1 MMGWLSILLVV
12 VLFCGVYVLYR
23 NYKHG
28 TLRKIAEANEILLL
42 LRGTFNNI
50 PVGVYIKN
58 ASDDLRYIYVNDAAA
73 RFFNNSAEEIRG
85 KTDFQVTSRFNIT
98 QQQMRDEDMSVLY
111 SDKPLVFER
120 VVYDD
125 KGTPYMWATVHKQ
138 RADFLGH
145 EEMIVATIIET
156 TGIKE
161 KNIQLDNFTRDIKL
175 AVDASKIAIWSYD
188 LASGVFSSVHGHSL
202 VGDARCMENVL
213 ALMHR
218 EDATRFKKMID
229 GFCGGRDED
238 DTDVFR
244 FSVSSGDEKGEYAYK
259 HFRMTAYISP
269 FTGRMQQVIGTERDV
284 THFMNQHLLL
294 ENYKFK
300 MDLLTN
306 AGQYSVWEYDC
317 MEEVFLLDE
326 KRRIDCGVALEQ
338 YLKLVRPD
346 YRQAV
351 SEHMEHMRA
360 RRDQILKIEYYLM
373 DADGEYKWI
382 STFSM
387 PFKRDTEGAVIS
399 YAGIS
404 QNVNEWK
411 KMNESLVL
419 LKEKAEES
427 NRLKSAFIANMSH
440 EIRTPLNAIV
450 GFSSLIADMDSAP
463 ERQEYAKLVNMNNE
477 LLLRMVG
484 DVLDASRLES
494 GKMEFS
500 FSSFD
505 LNEVFE
511 QQYAVFSGKVPSG
524 VELKKELPASGALI
538 VSDRCRIT
546 QVINSIMNNACKFT
560 EKGHIIMGYTL
571 YNRTDIA
578 VQPKSITDNS
588 VIIFVKDTGCGIARE
603 NFTSIFNRF
612 SKVNDFEQGVGL
624 GLSLSKGIV
633 DRLGGRMWLESELGV
648 GSTFYFSV
656 PVIFRQRP

>member
-1 MMGWLSILLVV
+1 MMGVLAILVV
-12 VLFCGVYVLYR
+12 AVFFLVYMLYH

-28 TLRKIAEANEILLL
+28 TLRKIAEANEVLLL

-58 ASDDLRYIYVNDAAA
+58 ASDDLRYIYINEAAV
-73 RFFNNSAEEIRG
+73 RFFNNTAEEIKG

-98 QQQMRDEDMSVLY
+98 QQQMRDEDMSVLH

-120 VVYDD
+120 IVYDE
-125 KGTPYMWATVHKQ
+125 KGTPFMWATVHKQ
-138 RADFLGH
+138 RATFLGH

-156 TGIKE
+156 TSVKE

-175 AVDASKIAIWSYD
+175 AVDASKMSIWSYD
-188 LASGVFSSVHGHSL
+188 LASGLFSSVHGHSL
-202 VGDARCMENVL
+202 VGDARNMEDVL
-213 ALMHR
+213 AMMYR
-218 EDATRFKKMID
+218 EDAAKFRKGID
-229 GFCGGRDED
+229 GFCSGKPGDYM
-238 DTDVFR
+238 DVFR
-244 FSVSSGDEKGEYAYK
+244 FKIFSGQQKGEYAYK
-259 HFRMTAYISP
+259 HSRMTAYISP

-284 THFMNQHLLL
+284 TNFMDQHMLL

-300 MDLLTN
+300 MDLLTT
-306 AGQYSVWEYDC
+306 AGHYSVWEYDC
-317 MEEVFLLDE
+317 TEDVFLLDDR
-326 KRRIDCGVALEQ
+326 RRIDCGVVLEH

-346 YRQAV
+346 YLQIV
-351 SEHMEHMRA
+351 TDHMDNMRA
-360 RRDQILKIEYYLM
+360 RLDRMSKIEYYVM
-373 DADGEYKWI
+373 DENGEYNWI
-382 STFSM
+382 STLSM
-387 PFKRDTEGAVIS
+387 PFKKDPDGAVIC

-404 QNVNEWK
+404 QNVNDWK

-450 GFSSLIADMDSAP
+450 GFSSLIADADSSQ
-463 ERQEYAKLVNMNNE
+463 ERHEYAKLVDMNNE

-500 FSSFD
+500 FSCFD
-505 LNEVFE
+505 LNEVIE
-511 QQYAVFSGKVPSG
+511 QQYAVFSDKIPDG
-524 VELKKELPASGALI
+524 VEFTTEVPGCGAVI

-546 QVINSIMNNACKFT
+546 QVINNIMNNACKFT
-560 EKGHIIMGYTL
+560 EKGSIILGYTV
-571 YNRTDIA
+571 YSHTDVA
-578 VQPKSITDNS
+578 RQPKSITDNS
-588 VIIFVKDTGCGIARE
+588 VILYVKDTGRGIPKE

-633 DRLGGRMWLESELGV
+633 DRIGGKIWVESELGV

-656 PVIFRQRP
+656 PVIFKKQS